1 MTFLTI
7 QIFIKKGISSS
18 SLPPSLPPS
27 LTSSHNP
34 NYTLKH
40 DTDCGKTITLD
51 VNPSDSIKTVKAKIQ
66 DKEGMVPTHY
76 FRLKFNCK
84 YLDDDKTVEFY
95 QVVKE
100 STLWMVWPLPG
111 DVRGKVDGLGAV
123 SSMA

>member
-1 MTFLTI
+1 MPLCRILTTHT
-7 QIFIKKGISSS
+7 
-18 SLPPSLPPS
+18 PP
-27 LTSSHNP
+27 
-34 NYTLKH
+34 H

-84 YLDDDKTVEFY
+84 YLDDDKTVGFY
-95 QVVKE
+95 EVVKE

-123 SSMA
+123 SSTA